1 MEEHKVKLDKEYE
14 QLMQNFT
21 KDLERLKVKHQ
32 QEQEKKVSRISHI
45 YTPEKGINNQTYN
58 VPQK

>member
-32 QEQEKKVSRISHI
+32 QEQEKKVGRINHV
-45 YTPEKGINNQTYN
+45 YRP
-58 VPQK
+58 

>member
-1 MEEHKVKLDKEYE
+1 MKLDKEYE

-45 YTPEKGINNQTYN
+45 YRPKIKNQTYLHRN
-58 VPQK
+58 GAQ

>member
-32 QEQEKKVSRISHI
+32 QEQEKKASHFSHV
-45 YTPEKGINNQTYN
+45 YTPEREINDRTYG
-58 VPQK
+58 VQ

>member
-1 MEEHKVKLDKEYE
+1 MKLDKEYE

-32 QEQEKKVSRISHI
+32 QEQEKKVSRINHV
-45 YTPEKGINNQTYN
+45 YTPEVICVGNGVQ
-58 VPQK
+58 

>member
-1 MEEHKVKLDKEYE
+1 MKLDKEYE

-32 QEQEKKVSRISHI
+32 QEQEKKASRISHV
-45 YTPEKGINNQTYN
+45 YRPKNNNHTHLHRNGAQ
-58 VPQK
+58 